1 MLRNLL
7 LTVVLVCLPS
17 YSYSESITPYF
28 GTTGNAA
35 SVGNTWSMDN
45 VLPTPPGL
53 DINGVFYKYTPQKET
68 EADMKVH
75 IGNENANGVGYL
87 WRETDD
93 WSGAQGG
100 IEIRK
105 VIGIANVPRELWGDG
120 SIEVDGT
127 GTITDASVVYTY
139 RYEEGCASPLDNPTC
154 DGYAD
159 AVLDLVPDTIIT
171 EIYNALEDENIDR
184 EETEVDNKEEE
195 QEPENTEE
203 ESDIERA
210 LAINE
215 ETLEFGNNLLQDQ
228 MLQAMNNAIGMQTY
242 FVKTIDGGV
251 YNETVVLIDK
261 TIKDNKNGARMGL
274 ASDLLHDKMVNLQYD
289 RGE

>member
-1 MLRNLL
+1 MLKKLL
-7 LTVVLVCLPS
+7 LLAASVCLGG
-17 YSYSESITPYF
+17 YSYSNYYF
-28 GTTGNAA
+28 GSTNNA
-35 SVGNTWSMDN
+35 VGTQNTWDMTN
-45 VLPTPPGL
+45 VLPDL
-53 DINGVFYKYTPQKET
+53 YNLKVNGVFYTYTPIKNT
-68 EADMKVH
+68 SDAMKVH
-75 IGNENANGVGYL
+75 VQNLNTEGGYIF
-87 WRETDD
+87 RETDD
-93 WSGAQGG
+93 WSGKPGG
-100 IEIRK
+100 IAIRK
-105 VIGIANVPRELWGDG
+105 AIGLEYIPRELWGDG
-120 SIEVDGT
+120 SIDVEGT

-171 EIYNALEDENIDR
+171 EIYNALDDENINR

-195 QEPENTEE
+195 QESENTEE